1 MNEIIPDLNNPALIT
16 HGDILLRLLL
26 GFAAGAIIGLER
38 TSKRQTAGLKTHILI
53 SIGATLLMLLSIW
66 MPQTFTGVKNGDPE
80 RIAAQVVSG
89 IGFLGAGAMIR
100 LGNNIKG
107 LTTATSLWVSAALG
121 LAIGAGMF
129 FAAGIATGIV
139 ILTLIVVSR
148 IEKKMFPSERS
159 KVLIL
164 RYEARPDTEEVLG
177 VLKKNGVRVHTFDY
191 DDVDDGKET
200 RLRILTGMPNKIDIA
215 RLVREV
221 KASGKVVKFELKENY

>member
-1 MNEIIPDLNNPALIT
+1 
-16 HGDILLRLLL
+16 
-26 GFAAGAIIGLER
+26 
-38 TSKRQTAGLKTHILI
+38 
-53 SIGATLLMLLSIW
+53 MLLSIW

-129 FAAGIATGIV
+129 FAAGVAAGIV

-148 IEKKMFPSERS
+148 VEKRVFPSERS
-159 KVLIL
+159 KLLVL
-164 RYEARPDTEEVLG
+164 RYKSRPDTEEVLG
-177 VLKKNGVRVHTFDY
+177 ILKKNGIRIHTFDF
-191 DDVDDGKET
+191 DDAEDDKET
-200 RLRILTGMPNKIDIA
+200 RLRILTGMPNKINIA
-215 RLVREV
+215 KLVRDV
-221 KASGKVVKFELKENY
+221 KASGKVVEFELKENY